1 MAHFAFP
8 PRASFRKGD
17 RISCGSAAILSD
29 KSTDELADYVAKWH
43 GHLTRWF
50 GPRMDVAGKRVLV
63 IGSQYGPE
71 ILWALRNGAH
81 EVVGLDP
88 ENCSSDA
95 LLLALDRLG
104 LGERRDAFR
113 MVAATTHEAGDI
125 GTFDYVMSNNVF
137 EHVEAL
143 SHTLRSTAR
152 FLPDPGGRL
161 IIFADPLFLSSQG
174 HHTRLDAWEHLT
186 KSQEAIRAIVPPRQY
201 EAYRATLNGMT
212 LTSFLEAVREAGL
225 LLLDLG
231 IVPDRA
237 LDRFG
242 EIAPQ
247 LPPGLKPMDLC
258 VEGLVCTLAFPH
270 NLSPHQTRA

>member
-152 FLPDPGGRL
+152 FLPDPGGAPHHLRRSAL
-161 IIFADPLFLSSQG
+161 PVVAGPPHAPGCVGASDKKPGGDPG
-174 HHTRLDAWEHLT
+174 DRPA
-186 KSQEAIRAIVPPRQY
+186 
-201 EAYRATLNGMT
+201 AT
-212 LTSFLEAVREAGL
+212 
-225 LLLDLG
+225 
-231 IVPDRA
+231 I
-237 LDRFG
+237 
-242 EIAPQ
+242 
-247 LPPGLKPMDLC
+247 
-258 VEGLVCTLAFPH
+258 
-270 NLSPHQTRA
+270 